1 MVGLAWRRW
10 LRGAMAAASMVCLTA
25 GTAGAIDVDLNETAV
40 KKAVEDGKQTK
51 DVKTLPTRFGAD
63 LAKDLC
69 GGGGEIQ
76 TKTVGLNRLG
86 ALIAADLE
94 RAERDKE
101 QVDGAIKKTA
111 ESKRLKIVFDF
122 CGDTVD
128 FAEGSSATLEQG
140 GKMVKGEMAKPDK
153 AKKNE
158 KGQAYRGKIAAS
170 FLYGS
175 FDPKA
180 PAKITLF
187 PPVGDS
193 MSWEVDFSTIK

>member
-10 LRGAMAAASMVCLTA
+10 LRGAMAAASMVCLAA

-158 KGQAYRGKIAAS
+158 KAQAYRGKIAAS

>member
-10 LRGAMAAASMVCLTA
+10 LRGAMAAASMVCLAA

>member
-1 MVGLAWRRW
+1 MIDLKFLGRMGITMALA
-10 LRGAMAAASMVCLTA
+10 GMVCLTTD
-25 GTAGAIDVDLNETAV
+25 TAGAIDVELDDAAV

-51 DVKTLPTRFGAD
+51 EIKTLPTRFGAD

-69 GGGGEIQ
+69 GGGGEIH

-86 ALIAADLE
+86 ALIAADPE

-101 QVDGAIKKTA
+101 KVDEAIKKTA

-140 GKMVKGEMAKPDK
+140 GKMIKGEMAKPDK

-158 KGQAYRGKIAAS
+158 KGPAYRGKIAAS
-170 FLYGS
+170 FAYGS

-180 PAKITLF
+180 PTKVTLF
-187 PPVGDS
+187 PPMGDA
-193 MSWEVDFSTIK
+193 MTWEVDFSKIK